1 MNNEFRSGFVA
12 LIGRPNAGKS
22 TLLNNMIGQKIAI
35 ISDKPQ
41 TTRNRIVGVITED
54 DWQVVLLDTPGIHK
68 PKDKLGDSMVKIALN
83 TLNEV
88 DVIYYLVD
96 VSVPFG
102 GGDAFIMD
110 KLKEVRTPVFLLLNK
125 IDLLEKQQL
134 LPLIDFYQKK
144 REWQEIV
151 PVSALKGENIR
162 SLLDATLPYLQEGP
176 RYYPDDALTDQ
187 PEIVL
192 IAELIREKIIET
204 TREEVPHSVAVIVEH
219 MEKRKNDLIYIGA
232 SIYVERDSQKGI
244 LIGKNGD
251 KLKEIGSK
259 ARRDIERL
267 LGNKTFLELWVKV
280 KADWRNREGLL
291 RELGYR
297 DN

>member
-1 MNNEFRSGFVA
+1 LNKEFRSGFVA

-41 TTRNRIVGVITED
+41 TTRNRIVGIITED

-88 DVIYYLVD
+88 DVIYYLID
-96 VSVPFG
+96 ASVPFG
-102 GGDAFIMD
+102 GGDAFIIE
-110 KLKEVRTPVFLLLNK
+110 KLKAIKTPVFLLLNK

-134 LPLIDFYQKK
+134 LPLIDFYQNK

-162 SLLDATLPYLQEGP
+162 SLLDATLHYLQAGP

-187 PEIVL
+187 PEMVL

-219 MEKRKNDLIYIGA
+219 METRKNNLIYIGA
-232 SIYVERDSQKGI
+232 TIYVERDSQKGI
-244 LIGKNGD
+244 LIGKNGE

-259 ARRDIERL
+259 ARQDIERL
-267 LGNKTFLELWVKV
+267 LGNKAFLELWVKV